1 MLRPS
6 PEPASSIAATDGW
19 RWQEREEEEEEE
31 GEEEWEA
38 WEGNE
43 DKEWKKERKKEGVRI
58 RGGWGEVQMW
68 GKKGVKREKEKKGQ
82 LITLGSETVL
92 EQI

>member
-6 PEPASSIAATDGW
+6 PEPASSMAATDGW

-38 WEGNE
+38 WEGRR
-43 DKEWKKERKKEGVRI
+43 KERTKEQGRKGVMEVKGKAERENRVLRKRKK
-58 RGGWGEVQMW
+58 
-68 GKKGVKREKEKKGQ
+68 KKGD
-82 LITLGSETVL
+82 S
-92 EQI
+92 